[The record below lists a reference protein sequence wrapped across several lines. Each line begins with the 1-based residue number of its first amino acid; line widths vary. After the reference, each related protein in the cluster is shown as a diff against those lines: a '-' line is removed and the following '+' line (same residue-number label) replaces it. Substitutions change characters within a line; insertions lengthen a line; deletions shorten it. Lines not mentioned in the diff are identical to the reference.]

1 MYKKMTSDGEF
12 IFFLYKIFE
21 EFLEKYEIT
30 EDYLLNYVEVTF
42 MMLKK
47 DNFRLNFN
55 FIKS

>member
-12 IFFLYKIFE
+12 IFVLYKIFE

-47 DNFRLNFN
+47 DNFRFNFN

>member
-12 IFFLYKIFE
+12 IFVLYKIFE
-21 EFLEKYEIT
+21 EFS